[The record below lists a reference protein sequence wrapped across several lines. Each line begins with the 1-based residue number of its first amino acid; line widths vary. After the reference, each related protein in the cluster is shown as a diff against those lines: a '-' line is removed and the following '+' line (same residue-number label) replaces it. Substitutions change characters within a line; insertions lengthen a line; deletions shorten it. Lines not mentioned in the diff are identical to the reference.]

1 VLGFSHTPTAGK
13 TVPMRGLADLRW
25 IAGIDERVLWATLAA
40 ALLMALWGAFIGW
53 RRRGS

>member
-1 VLGFSHTPTAGK
+1 
-13 TVPMRGLADLRW
+13 MRGWADLRW

-40 ALLMALWGAFIGW
+40 ASIMGLWGALVGW